1 MPRPSPSA
9 RTTTCRLSSS
19 TSTAR
24 IRSCG
29 PFAARRSGPKSP
41 EFERAD
47 MVKDVLK
54 DLDKKMK
61 GSVEHFRKELGVLRT
76 GRANINIFEEI
87 KVPYYGVPT
96 PVNQVATL
104 KVPEPTLIV
113 MQPYDPSVLE
123 ALDKAIRSS
132 EFGFNPLNDGKVLR
146 VPIPPL
152 DEERRREIAKRIGR
166 MLEDEKTALRNMRRE
181 TKEFIEELEK
191 EKEITEDDKFSG
203 LEQLQKLTDEVVAKI
218 EELAA
223 AKEKE
228 ILER

>member
-1 MPRPSPSA
+1 
-9 RTTTCRLSSS
+9 
-19 TSTAR
+19 
-24 IRSCG
+24 
-29 PFAARRSGPKSP
+29 
-41 EFERAD
+41 
-47 MVKDVLK
+47 MVKDILK
-54 DLDKKMK
+54 DLEKKMK
-61 GSVEHFRKELGVLRT
+61 SSVEHFRKELGMLRT
-76 GRANINIFEEI
+76 GRANMAIFEEI
-87 KVPYYGVPT
+87 KVSYYGVPT

-113 MQPYDPSVLE
+113 VQPYDPALLE
-123 ALDKAIRSS
+123 ILDKAIRGS

-166 MLEDEKTALRNMRRE
+166 MLEEEKTALRNMRRE

-191 EKEITEDDKFSG
+191 EKEISEDDKFQG
-203 LEQLQKLTDEVVAKI
+203 IEHLQKLVDETTATV
-218 EELAA
+218 EELAS

>member
-1 MPRPSPSA
+1 
-9 RTTTCRLSSS
+9 
-19 TSTAR
+19 
-24 IRSCG
+24 
-29 PFAARRSGPKSP
+29 
-41 EFERAD
+41 
-47 MVKDVLK
+47 MVKDVLA
-54 DLDKKMK
+54 DTAKKMK
-61 GSVEHFRKELGVLRT
+61 TSAEHFRKEIGMLRT
-76 GRANINIFEEI
+76 GRANISIFEEI
-87 KVPYYGVPT
+87 KVSYYGVMT

-113 MQPYDPSVLE
+113 VQPYDPSVLE
-123 ALDKAIRSS
+123 ALDKAIR
-132 EFGFNPLNDGKVLR
+132 GADLGLNPLNDGKLLR

-152 DEERRREIAKRIGR
+152 DEERRREIAKKIGR
-166 MLEDEKTALRNMRRE
+166 MLEEEKTALRNMRRE

-203 LEQLQKLTDEVVAKI
+203 LEQLQKLLDETVAKA